1 MNLTKKT
8 VSNPVL
14 VVVVFLLITFMG
26 LAVIKDIEINL
37 MPDIKEPYLMISASY
52 ENAGPETVESA
63 VTKIIEESLATISNL
78 KKMTSTSSDG
88 ACEIGLEFNYGTDVD
103 AAAIQVRDALEEIK
117 DALPAGMKSP
127 SIYKMNM
134 NDSALMDIV
143 ILGNRSES
151 ELKYIADKK
160 IKRMLLQANGV
171 AQVSVYG
178 GKTPAVRIDLSQNR
192 LAAFGI
198 TVSEIAEKVALENKD
213 FGAGKITEN
222 AKNFVLKTK
231 GEYQSVEEIADTIVA
246 VRNEYNVRLSDL
258 GNVYMGFEDSVD
270 EVYIDGKSG
279 VSVSVKKQ
287 SGSNAVKVAKNVY
300 EKIEE
305 IQKILPSDIKLKIIS
320 DESESIRDA
329 LNTLYESAWQG
340 ILLAVLILFMFLRS
354 GKSTF
359 IIAVS
364 IPISMIMTL
373 LLMHIA
379 RITLNLMTLT
389 GLILGIGMVVDASI
403 VMIDN
408 IYSYRL
414 RGSKPKVAAVL
425 GTQEMISSVTS
436 GNLTTIVVFI
446 PFLLFLNN
454 LEWIGLM
461 AKDLIYTIISAIVSS
476 LFTAVFLVPVLAGI
490 YMPLDNPNEKP
501 AKNKFLAF
509 VCKLFE
515 RMFSGTQRLYKILL
529 DSALRHRAVTI
540 VASVV
545 ILAGSFFL
553 VPFIGIEG
561 FPESE
566 GQSVTLNIT
575 LPVGSSLDKT
585 REIVKVFEKY
595 ALESVSVYKT
605 IFSSLGTSESEEEI
619 MAATNAG
626 SVSILL
632 PPASQQKETPNQI
645 KENLKKHFAEFPGT
659 EFIFAEDRMNSFAGA
674 DIDIRLSG
682 SDLEEVRKTSEEIVA
697 LLKANKN
704 LSNIKSDL
712 KTGLPQI
719 EIEIDRKRANS
730 LGVSIE
736 NAATELNDCVSGA
749 KATKYRQKGNEYNVI
764 VSLQEKDR
772 QSLIDLDKITVQ
784 GTGGPVSLGNFARLK
799 KDFGAVSLKHENG
812 ERTVRITGNFSGQKN
827 AFETESQIKKDIS
840 ENCFIPSGIIIDFG
854 GSGKMMK
861 EKGTV
866 FAKIIFL
873 AICMVF
879 GLMASMY
886 GSLKKPFINMFT
898 IPFMIIGVILIH
910 FFTGQSLSVMSLLG
924 LVMLVGIVVNN
935 GIILVDYTGLLIA
948 RGKSVVDA
956 CLEAGISRLRPVLM
970 TTLTTVLGMLPMCF
984 SKTGSAAL
992 VQPIGM
998 CVVGGLLSS
1007 TLVTLIIIPVVYSI
1021 MCRNE
1026 KGDLIASKIKEKV
1039 SEQDGKSRIEI
1050 IANQSVEEDIME
1062 ILETSIP
1069 AIEYT
1074 LEENVFGKGKSA
1086 RKLGST
1092 IWPEMNFRLTI
1103 YTTETRST
1111 EIQKRIKEIKTKFAG
1126 EGISIFEIK
1135 TNNG

>member
-1 MNLTKKT
+1 M
-8 VSNPVL
+8 
-14 VVVVFLLITFMG
+14 
-26 LAVIKDIEINL
+26 
-37 MPDIKEPYLMISASY
+37 
-52 ENAGPETVESA
+52 
-63 VTKIIEESLATISNL
+63 
-78 KKMTSTSSDG
+78 
-88 ACEIGLEFNYGTDVD
+88 
-103 AAAIQVRDALEEIK
+103 
-117 DALPAGMKSP
+117 
-127 SIYKMNM
+127 
-134 NDSALMDIV
+134 
-143 ILGNRSES
+143 
-151 ELKYIADKK
+151 
-160 IKRMLLQANGV
+160 

-198 TVSEIAEKVALENKD
+198 TVSEIAEKVALENKN

-231 GEYQSVEEIADTIVA
+231 GEYQSIEEIADTIIA
-246 VRNEYNVRLSDL
+246 VRDEYNVRLSDL
-258 GNVYMGFEDSVD
+258 GNVYMGFENTID

-287 SGSNAVKVAKNVY
+287 SGSNAVKVAGNVY

-305 IQKILPSDIKLKIIS
+305 IQKILPSDITLKIIS

-340 ILLAVLILFMFLRS
+340 ILLAVFILFMFLRS

-373 LLMHIA
+373 LLMHA
-379 RITLNLMTLT
+379 AHITLNLMTLT

-408 IYSYRL
+408 IYTYRL
-414 RGSKPKVAAVL
+414 RGSKPKVAAIL
-425 GTQEMISSVTS
+425 GTQEMIVSVVS

-476 LFTAVFLVPVLAGI
+476 LFVAIFLVPVLAGI

-501 AKNKFLAF
+501 VRNRFLVF
-509 VCKLFE
+509 IYGLFE
-515 RMFSGTQRLYKILL
+515 KMFAATQHAYKIILR
-529 DSALRHRAVTI
+529 SALNHRAVTI
-540 VASVV
+540 AASVV
-545 ILAGSFFL
+545 MLAGSIFL
-553 VPFIGIEG
+553 MAFINVEG
-561 FPESE
+561 FPEAE

-575 LPVGSSLDKT
+575 LPAGAPLEKT
-585 REIVKVFEKY
+585 REVVKKFERY
-595 ALESVSVYKT
+595 ALEGVTVHKT

-626 SVSILL
+626 SISVFL

-645 KENLKKHFAEFPGT
+645 KENLRKHFSEFPGV
-659 EFIFAEDRMNSFAGA
+659 EFIFADDSMDAFTGS
-674 DIDIRLSG
+674 DIDIKLSG
-682 SDLEEVRKTSEEIVA
+682 SDLEEVRKISDTIVS
-697 LLKANKN
+697 LLKANRN
-704 LSNIKSDL
+704 LTDIKTDL

-736 NAATELNDCVSGA
+736 TAANELNNSISGI
-749 KATKYRQKGNEYNVI
+749 KVTKYRRKGNEYNVI
-764 VSLQEKDR
+764 MSLQEKDR
-772 QSLIDLDKITVQ
+772 RSAIDLDKITVQ
-784 GTGGPVSLGNFARLK
+784 GTNGPVSLGNFARLK
-799 KDFGAVSLKHENG
+799 KGFGAVSLKHENR
-812 ERTVRITGNFSGQKN
+812 ERTVHIKGKFAGQQN
-827 AFETESQIKKDIS
+827 AFEIENQIKKDIAK
-840 ENCFIPSGIIIDFG
+840 NCLIPAGVIIDFG

-861 EKGTV
+861 EKGMIFV
-866 FAKIIFL
+866 KIIFL
-873 AICMVF
+873 AIFMVF

-910 FFTGQSLSVMSLLG
+910 FSTGQSLSVMSLLG

-948 RGKSVVDA
+948 RGKPVMEA
-956 CLEAGISRLRPVLM
+956 CFEAGISRLRPVLM

-984 SKTGSAAL
+984 SKTGSASL

-1007 TLVTLIIIPVVYSI
+1007 TLVTLIIIPAVYSI
-1021 MCRNE
+1021 MCRKE
-1026 KGDLIASKIKEKV
+1026 KGDMIALSANENAPETSEKV
-1039 SEQDGKSRIEI
+1039 RIEI
-1050 IANQSVEEDIME
+1050 IANQSVEEDIIE

-1074 LEENVFGKGKSA
+1074 LEENVFGKGRSA

-1092 IWPEMNFRLTI
+1092 VWPEMNFRLTI
-1103 YTTETRST
+1103 YTTQTDSKA
-1111 EIQKRIKEIKTKFAG
+1111 IQKRIQEIKTKFAG
-1126 EGISIFEIK
+1126 EGISIFEMK
-1135 TNNG
+1135 AE